1 MNKFRRTIFVSL
13 SLMFFPL
20 TLALAQDATQPSAE
34 AMEAV
39 IAIEE
44 WAIAPA
50 IENLSPQNTA
60 QSFPATVGTL
70 YCFTKVVGAREETSI
85 THTWY
90 YQDREMAEVILSVR
104 SRYWRTWSSK
114 KIIPGWRGSWRVEVT
129 AEDGTL
135 LKSIDFTVE

>member
-1 MNKFRRTIFVSL
+1 MNEFRRTIFVSL

-20 TLALAQDATQPSAE
+20 TLALAQDATQPPAE

-39 IAIEE
+39 IAIED
-44 WAIAPA
+44 WAIAPT
-50 IENLSPQNTA
+50 IENRSPQSTA

-70 YCFTKVVGAREETSI
+70 YCFTKVVDAREETSI

-104 SRYWRTWSSK
+104 SPCWRTWSSK
-114 KIIPGWRGSWRVEVT
+114 KIIPEWRGSWRVEVT

>member
-20 TLALAQDATQPSAE
+20 TFVLAQDATQPPAE

-44 WAIAPA
+44 WAIAPT
-50 IENLSPQNTA
+50 IENRSPQGTA

-70 YCFTKVVGAREETSI
+70 YCFSKVIGAKEETSI

-90 YQDREMAEVILSVR
+90 CQDREMAEVILPVR
-104 SRYWRTWSSK
+104 SPCWRTWSSK
-114 KIIPGWRGSWRVEVT
+114 KIIPEWRGSWRVEVT